1 MCTAIFAPHRLLFF
15 DTLQKPLIYCEWALI
30 GVLVSEWAPIRIL
43 TSGGL
48 QLEPS
53 VHFAVFIYLRS
64 VFVSNFTFKEA
75 TTNSIVLI
83 HTHTHTVLNIR
94 MYVHVVARS
103 GRLTF
108 HAYFGH
114 FNPIPME
121 LACFLYCGEWL
132 YRAVYSNWRR
142 QSYSVLSRCSL
153 GE

>member
-1 MCTAIFAPHRLLFF
+1 MCTAICAPHRLLFF
-15 DTLQKPLIYCEWALI
+15 DTLGAVLIYCEWALI

-53 VHFAVFIYLRS
+53 VHFAVFIIYLRS
-64 VFVSNFTFKEA
+64 VFVSNFTFKEV
-75 TTNSIVLI
+75 TTISIVLI
-83 HTHTHTVLNIR
+83 HTRTHTVLNIR
-94 MYVHVVARS
+94 YVHSSSVS
-103 GRLTF
+103 RLTF